1 MPGSLFG
8 CLFLLNQFLPSDSL
22 TYLRSLYFWLLETHG
37 SRYEKTHPIILG
49 FKIDQLWPTILLLE
63 CLKLN
68 TLWSRNQKKHP
79 KSFRPKNYTIMN
91 IIYVFLSN
99 VICHTFVWVSFNNWL
114 DQILSTFDYHLP
126 PSSGQLWTFCI
137 LPTLLQV
144 TKYEHHTN
152 YLLISSCPHSIW
164 MTPW

>member
-1 MPGSLFG
+1 MTILMPGSFFG

-114 DQILSTFDYHLP
+114 DQILPTVGYHLP
-126 PSSGQLWTFCI
+126 PAQWTIMNILHTTCPFSSDKTS
-137 LPTLLQV
+137 
-144 TKYEHHTN
+144 Y
-152 YLLISSCPHSIW
+152 
-164 MTPW
+164 